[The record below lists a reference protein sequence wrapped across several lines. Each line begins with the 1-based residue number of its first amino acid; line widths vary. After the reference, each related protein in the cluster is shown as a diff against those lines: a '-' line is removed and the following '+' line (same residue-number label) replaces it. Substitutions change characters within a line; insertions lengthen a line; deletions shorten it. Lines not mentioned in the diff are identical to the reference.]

1 MGIECWMTLK
11 RKPILDIP
19 ASDVYEGLQNLE
31 VWKWEQKEVCKF
43 LTDTIYIRSKQDE
56 KLIEEGTG
64 RKKQCMTSAKANQLR
79 DDLMA
84 GKSEMNDVKK
94 REASF

>member
-1 MGIECWMTLK
+1 
-11 RKPILDIP
+11 
-19 ASDVYEGLQNLE
+19 
-31 VWKWEQKEVCKF
+31 
-43 LTDTIYIRSKQDE
+43 
-56 KLIEEGTG
+56 
-64 RKKQCMTSAKANQLR
+64 MTSAKANQLR